1 MRDGAPLRSL
11 SRRSIAFDGRR
22 GCRERPTLGYAKE
35 SELAVVHEGEGVLD
49 ASLQRGRAHSKVP
62 VDNAEGAVGRLFKT
76 VHVIGIERLRPEI
89 LGRELDHDGDGT
101 IARHD
106 GRTER
111 SPTVPSASSTGT
123 LEWARRL

>member
-1 MRDGAPLRSL
+1 M
-11 SRRSIAFDGRR
+11 SRGRR
-22 GCRERPTLGYAKE
+22 ISLTLAG
-35 SELAVVHEGEGVLD
+35 LVVIFCLLEG
-49 ASLQRGRAHSKVP
+49 
-62 VDNAEGAVGRLFKT
+62 LFRSSGET

>member
-1 MRDGAPLRSL
+1 M
-11 SRRSIAFDGRR
+11 SRGRR
-22 GCRERPTLGYAKE
+22 ISLTLAG
-35 SELAVVHEGEGVLD
+35 LVVIFCLLEG
-49 ASLQRGRAHSKVP
+49 
-62 VDNAEGAVGRLFKT
+62 LFRSSGET

-111 SPTVPSASSTGT
+111 SPTAPSASSTRT